1 MSSGR
6 SAEGVGAVHDD
17 IEPRQQVQRI
27 ALVDGRLDRFHGQL
41 RVQPAERLRRNLHLW
56 LVEAVDR
63 MNHLPLQVREANA
76 VVIGQPDGA
85 HAGSGEIERC
95 GGAERADAD
104 DQDPGTEEAF
114 LSGFA
119 DLRQR
124 EMAGVALALS
134 QVERRHQTPRD
145 FAGTG

>member
-1 MSSGR
+1 MPRLEHRDLPLDSKDAAVDERLSKQIG
-6 SAEGVGAVHDD
+6 GVAQQVTRAKRVRAVHDD
-17 IEPRQQVQRI
+17 IEPRQQVQCV

-95 GGAERADAD
+95 G
-104 DQDPGTEEAF
+104 
-114 LSGFA
+114 
-119 DLRQR
+119 
-124 EMAGVALALS
+124 
-134 QVERRHQTPRD
+134 
-145 FAGTG
+145 